1 MTESGLSVTYDG
13 KTYSSISPSWYETD
27 PEYAKKVDESN
38 ERMKKALRDY
48 MDEKVLEML
57 REKDGAN

>member
-1 MTESGLSVTYDG
+1 MEPNLATWL
-13 KTYSSISPSWYETD
+13 ETD

-57 REKDGAN
+57 REKDGTESSNVA